1 MHRVLLAH
9 PHIGS
14 YSACMALAFLFGYL
28 LARWRAVRLGIA
40 GRHIDNVSLLIP
52 PLSLFGA
59 RFFSWLFYMPAGIGF
74 WEGMTMDGG
83 GLVFYGGLI
92 FAALT
97 VVIYTLA
104 RKIPLREM
112 ADACAAPVMLG
123 LAIGRIGCFMAGC
136 CWGDI
141 CAAPPSIASIT
152 DPQVSFKVQ
161 TFPTL
166 SPAAF
171 PLAVTFPAE
180 AGAFEQHVKL
190 KLISSEATRSL
201 PVHPVQLYEAALAF
215 LFCFLLHYYFGKRRH
230 PGDVFWA
237 MMIGYGLIRFTT
249 EFFRADNSPAYW
261 GLTISQVISV
271 LFVLTGGAGL
281 VWRMRLAPR
290 PQLAINPLP

>member
-1 MHRVLLAH
+1 ML
-9 PHIGS
+9 
-14 YSACMALAFLFGYL
+14 LAFLFGYAL
-28 LARWRAVRLGIA
+28 VRWRAVRLGIS

-141 CAAPPSIASIT
+141 CAAPQSLASVT
-152 DPQVSFKVQ
+152 DPHVSFKIQ
-161 TFPTL
+161 TFPAL
-166 SPAAF
+166 SPAGF
-171 PLAVTFPAE
+171 PLAVTFPQE

-190 KLISSEATRSL
+190 KLILSETAHSL
-201 PVHPVQLYEAALAF
+201 PVHPVQLYEAGLAF
-215 LFCFLLHYYFGKRRH
+215 LFCFLLHHYFQKRRY
-230 PGDVFWA
+230 PGDIFWV

-249 EFFRADNSPAYW
+249 EFFRGDNSPAYW

-271 LFVLTGGAGL
+271 LFFVVGGGAL
-281 VWRMRLAPR
+281 LFRARPTFRPALAMNR
-290 PQLAINPLP
+290 AQ